1 MTPTKA
7 ILTVTASCSTPLFN
21 TTMSKLTLLLRNM
34 FKKLAKRKPRS
45 SSSSGLVQQQ
55 PSRTSTANP
64 ALDHPALS
72 LVPLV
77 DYSTNEAA
85 LSTNRD
91 LGTSVT
97 APTATSFHLETRSAS
112 LEKDAVVNIL
122 KLLLK
127 ILSDIPG
134 SGVKAALSGLLII
147 VERVQVC

>member
-1 MTPTKA
+1 
-7 ILTVTASCSTPLFN
+7 
-21 TTMSKLTLLLRNM
+21 M

-55 PSRTSTANP
+55 PLRTSTANP
-64 ALDHPALS
+64 ALDHPV
-72 LVPLV
+72 VPV
-77 DYSTNEAA
+77 ADYSTNEAA
-85 LSTNRD
+85 LSTTRD

-97 APTATSFHLETRSAS
+97 APTATSFHSETGPAS
-112 LEKDAVVNIL
+112 LEKEAVVNIL

-127 ILSDIPG
+127 ISSDIPG